1 MKYINTLKE
10 GDTITEK
17 YLCKFKQELKNRN
30 GKPYYAVK
38 LQDKTGMI
46 EAKIWDINSNIGEF
60 VVFDYVQVEGS
71 VILYQEEFQLN
82 VQKMSKADPEGLDPS
97 DYIPATPK
105 DIEVLLEDLNKL
117 ILRVKNTYMRQLL
130 ESFFLKETF
139 IKEFKYHSAAKSV
152 HHAYLGG
159 LLEHTVTVAKIGE
172 SLCEHYPIANKE
184 LVIVGCLLHDIG
196 KLHELSGFPEND
208 YTDMGNMLGHIPM
221 GVEMIHDHMK
231 AIENFPAELGIL
243 IKHIILSHHG
253 EYEFGSPKRPK
264 TIEAMIVHSADNTDS
279 RIKIVEEILLADT
292 SDNRYAG
299 YNRILNRNIRK
310 TSF

>member
-17 YLCKFKQELKNRN
+17 YLCKFKQELKNKN
-30 GKPYYAVK
+30 GKPYYSLK

-46 EAKIWDINSNIGEF
+46 EAKVWDLNKNIEDF
-60 VVFDYVQVEGS
+60 SVYDYVQIEGN
-71 VILYQEEFQLN
+71 VILYQEEYQLN
-82 VQKMSKADPEGLDPS
+82 VQKISKASPEELDPT
-97 DYIPATPK
+97 DYIPATSK
-105 DIEVLLEDLNKL
+105 DINILLEQLNKL
-117 ILRVKNTYMRQLL
+117 ISSVKNVYIRRLL
-130 ESFFLKETF
+130 ESFFLNQNF

-184 LVIVGCLLHDIG
+184 LVIAGGLLHDIG
-196 KLHELSGFPEND
+196 KLYELSQFPEND
-208 YTDMGNMLGHIPM
+208 YTDVGNMIGHISI
-221 GVEMIHDHMK
+221 GVELIHDHIK
-231 AIENFPAELGIL
+231 EIENFPADLEML
-243 IKHIILSHHG
+243 IKHIVLSHHG

-279 RIKIVEEILLADT
+279 RIKIVEEVLLADMT
-292 SDNRYAG
+292 NNNYAG

-310 TSF
+310 TMF

>member
-1 MKYINTLKE
+1 MKYINTLKD

-30 GKPYYAVK
+30 GKPYYALK

-46 EAKIWDINSNIGEF
+46 EAKVWDINSSIEAF
-60 VVFDYVQVEGS
+60 EVFDYIQIEGN

-82 VQKMSKADPEGLDPS
+82 VQKISKANIEELDPT
-97 DYIPATPK
+97 DYIPATLK
-105 DIEVLLEDLNKL
+105 DIDTLLEDLNKL
-117 ILRVKNTYMRQLL
+117 MTSVKNVYIRRLL
-130 ESFFLKETF
+130 ESFFLDEGF

-152 HHAYLGG
+152 HHGYLGG

-172 SLCEHYPIANKE
+172 SLCEHYSIANKE
-184 LVIVGCLLHDIG
+184 LVIAGCLLHDIG
-196 KLHELSGFPEND
+196 KLHELSQFPEND
-208 YTDMGNMLGHIPM
+208 YTDMGNMMGHIPM

-231 AIENFPAELGIL
+231 EIENFPLELGLL

-264 TIEAMIVHSADNTDS
+264 TMEAMIVHSADNTDS
-279 RIKIVEEILLADT
+279 RIKIVEEVLLADMT
-292 SDNRYAG
+292 DNTYAG

-310 TSF
+310 TMF

>member
-1 MKYINTLKE
+1 MNYIKALKE

-30 GKPYYAVK
+30 GKPYYALK

-46 EAKIWDINSNIGEF
+46 EAKVWDINSHIGDFE
-60 VVFDYVQVEGS
+60 VFDYIQIEGS
-71 VILYQEEFQLN
+71 VIVYQDEYQLN
-82 VQKMSKADPEGLDPS
+82 VQKINKANPEELDPA
-97 DYIPATPK
+97 DYIPATSK
-105 DIEVLLEDLNKL
+105 DINVLLESLNKL
-117 ILRVKNTYMRQLL
+117 VSSVKNIYIRRLL
-130 ESFFLKETF
+130 ESFFSNEDF
-139 IKEFKYHSAAKSV
+139 IKKFKHHSAAKSV

-184 LVIVGCLLHDIG
+184 LVIAGCLLHDIG
-196 KLHELSGFPEND
+196 KLHELSSLPEND
-208 YTDMGNMLGHIPM
+208 YTDRGNMMGHIPM
-221 GVEMIHDHMK
+221 GVEMIHDHIK
-231 AIENFPAELGIL
+231 EIENFPKELEML
-243 IKHIILSHHG
+243 IKHMILSHHG

-279 RIKIVEEILLADT
+279 RIKIVEEVLLADT
-292 SDNRYAG
+292 SDNIYAG

-310 TSF
+310 TMF

>member
-1 MKYINTLKE
+1 MKYINTLRE
-10 GDTITEK
+10 GDTITEQ

-30 GKPYYAVK
+30 GKPYYSLK
-38 LQDKTGMI
+38 LQDKTGTI
-46 EAKIWDINSNIGEF
+46 EAKVWDINNHVEDF
-60 VVFDYVQVEGS
+60 EVFDYIEIDAS
-71 VILYQEEFQLN
+71 VIVYQEEYQLN
-82 VQKMSKADPEGLDPS
+82 VQKIRKSSVEELNPS
-97 DYIPATPK
+97 DYIPSTPK
-105 DIEVLLEDLNKL
+105 DIHVLLEDLNQL
-117 ILRVKNTYMRQLL
+117 VSSVKNVYIRRLL
-130 ESFFLKETF
+130 ESFFSKEEF

-159 LLEHTVTVAKIGE
+159 LLEHTVTVAKIGA

-184 LVIVGCLLHDIG
+184 LVVAGCLLHDIG
-196 KLHELSGFPEND
+196 KLKELSQFPEND
-208 YTDMGNMLGHIPM
+208 YTDIGNMMGHISI

-231 AIENFPAELGIL
+231 EIEDFPAELEML

-279 RIKIVEEILLADT
+279 RIKIVEEVLLADT
-292 SDNRYAG
+292 GKSDYAG

-310 TSF
+310 SKF